1 MAGEQL
7 GSGEAA
13 LSYLRI
19 APNYRLPFGHRHGEQ
34 EEIYVLVGGSA
45 RLKLGKE
52 VVELEPWDAVRIP
65 RDTMR
70 NLEAGSDG
78 AELVLFGAPK
88 AAPVTPRCC
97 RTGGLRRPS
106 ENVQSPPVM
115 TGTSLRELYGR
126 MVLIRRL
133 EETSSS
139 CSRWGSSSGRPTRT
153 SARRR
158 TRSVSSTISIPPATS
173 PSRTTAVTATTSL
186 SRTTSTASSARS
198 WAG

>member
-7 GSGEAA
+7 GSEEAA

-45 RLKLGKE
+45 RLKLGEE

-88 AAPVTPRCC
+88 AK
-97 RTGGLRRPS
+97 
-106 ENVQSPPVM
+106 
-115 TGTSLRELYGR
+115 
-126 MVLIRRL
+126 
-133 EETSSS
+133 
-139 CSRWGSSSGRPTRT
+139 
-153 SARRR
+153 RRR
-158 TRSVSSTISIPPATS
+158 RRDA
-173 PSRTTAVTATTSL
+173 
-186 SRTTSTASSARS
+186 
-198 WAG
+198 AGLVD

>member
-1 MAGEQL
+1 MTAYTKLNLKSEIEDQAPKFGFAPNLEFRMAGEQL
-7 GSGEAA
+7 GSEEAA

-45 RLKLGKE
+45 LLKLGEE

-88 AAPVTPRCC
+88 A
-97 RTGGLRRPS
+97 G
-106 ENVQSPPVM
+106 
-115 TGTSLRELYGR
+115 
-126 MVLIRRL
+126 
-133 EETSSS
+133 
-139 CSRWGSSSGRPTRT
+139 
-153 SARRR
+153 
-158 TRSVSSTISIPPATS
+158 
-173 PSRTTAVTATTSL
+173 
-186 SRTTSTASSARS
+186 
-198 WAG
+198 AGDADMLQDWWTEKT